1 MMGAEAIKEL
11 LRRVEIAELSTIDRA
26 AVAGSL
32 DRLCDMLAA
41 LRPGRLALIAG
52 DEISSS
58 GASAETVALA
68 EAFGAPVFGSSWPA
82 HIPFPTAHPLWRG
95 NLPTKASEIRAI
107 LESYDAVFALGGKS
121 LITILYSEGPAVPS
135 GCKIFQLSSDV
146 RDLGR
151 TYATELSCM
160 GDIRASLVALLPMLE
175 RKLAHHQ
182 GAIAALRDRAA
193 SERQARRAALRDRA
207 DCESQ
212 AAVTTPFVAAA
223 EVVRA
228 IGPHVAIVDEAPA
241 TMVDVR
247 SLLESSFARQ
257 YSACRG
263 GGLGWG
269 MPAAVGWSL
278 GLDRQ
283 PVVSLVGDGSSMYS
297 PQALWTAA
305 YERLPVTFVVMNN
318 REYNILKTFS
328 KSQPHY
334 LSPRLNRF
342 IAMDISDP
350 PIDFLALAAAM
361 GVPARRVARAADI
374 ASAVEDG
381 IASNRA
387 NLIEIPISAT

>member
-1 MMGAEAIKEL
+1 
-11 LRRVEIAELSTIDRA
+11 
-26 AVAGSL
+26 
-32 DRLCDMLAA
+32 
-41 LRPGRLALIAG
+41 
-52 DEISSS
+52 
-58 GASAETVALA
+58 
-68 EAFGAPVFGSSWPA
+68 
-82 HIPFPTAHPLWRG
+82 
-95 NLPTKASEIRAI
+95 
-107 LESYDAVFALGGKS
+107 
-121 LITILYSEGPAVPS
+121 VPS
-135 GCKIFQLSSDV
+135 ACKVFQLSSDV

-160 GDIRASLVALLPMLE
+160 GDIKASLSVLRPMLD
-175 RKLAHHQ
+175 RKLARHR
-182 GAIAALRDRAA
+182 GAIAALREKAATDR
-193 SERQARRAALRDRA
+193 EARRAALRDRA
-207 DCESQ
+207 KSESV
-212 AAVTTPFVAAA
+212 APVTTPFVAAA

-241 TMVDVR
+241 TMVSVR
-247 SLLESSFARQ
+247 SLLESSSARQ

-305 YERLPVTFVVMNN
+305 YEGLPVTFVVMNN
-318 REYNILKTFS
+318 REYNILKNFS

-334 LSPRLNRF
+334 LSPRVNRF
-342 IAMDISDP
+342 IAMDINDP

-374 ASAVEDG
+374 ASTVEDG
-381 IASNRA
+381 IASNRP